1 MAKANHE
8 HGEASVYTRSV
19 RTRLE
24 RLELADVFADG
35 TGYVN
40 GVHESLSPVQVRV
53 RAFLRVRI
61 TNGSLIM
68 NMASGKRIILA
79 ALLSR
84 VFLQILLAL

>member
-1 MAKANHE
+1 MSME
-8 HGEASVYTRSV
+8 EPSVYTRVV

-24 RLELADVFADG
+24 RPELADVFADG

-40 GVHESLSPVQVRV
+40 GVHESLPPVPARV

-61 TNGSLIM
+61 TNGCGCV
-68 NMASGKRIILA
+68 MASRQRIILA

-84 VFLQILLAL
+84 IFLQIL

>member
-1 MAKANHE
+1 MTEANHK
-8 HGEASVYTRSV
+8 HGGASVYTRAV

-40 GVHESLSPVQVRV
+40 GVHESLPPVQARV

-61 TNGSLIM
+61 TNGCV
-68 NMASGKRIILA
+68 MASRQRIILA

-84 VFLQILLAL
+84 VFLQIL